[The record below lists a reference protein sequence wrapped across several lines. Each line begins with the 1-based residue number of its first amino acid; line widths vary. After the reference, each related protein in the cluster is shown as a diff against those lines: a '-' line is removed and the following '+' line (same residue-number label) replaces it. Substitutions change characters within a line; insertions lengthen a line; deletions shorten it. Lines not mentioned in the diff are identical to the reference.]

1 MIVMLIVVGV
11 RSYVVKT
18 TYTYHTTNTLKL
30 FVKNVITETIFL
42 DIKYMSDGD
51 KVILHV
57 NGDAKKHNTDNAVSQ
72 HSKYRLESCIGG
84 STDKRLYILVVQ
96 TIISI
101 SLVIFS
107 LVMLSDK
114 SLECNKDN
122 LYSSILTLIVGY
134 WIKSPLS

>member
-1 MIVMLIVVGV
+1 MIRI
-11 RSYVVKT
+11 
-18 TYTYHTTNTLKL
+18 LKS
-30 FVKNVITETIFL
+30 FVNRVIIEIIFL
-42 DIKYMSDGD
+42 DNNYMSND
-51 KVILHV
+51 KVVLHI
-57 NGDAKKHNTDNAVSQ
+57 NDDAKERNTDNTISQ
-72 HSKYRLESCIGG
+72 HNKYRLESCIGG

-114 SLECNKDN
+114 SLDCSKDN